1 MAQSRRHRCREVGGG
16 VRYED
21 WGLPL
26 GGYWGYCKAA
36 AARIRAI
43 AYAAAVRPDQA
54 MVTEHDTELEDWPPA
69 AVDPVRQSIGN
80 LLVAIIE
87 STAEGSPERARAMN
101 EALHAH
107 ERIKD
112 AMRDRPTIN

>member
-1 MAQSRRHRCREVGGG
+1 LASSWE
-16 VRYED
+16 ET
-21 WGLPL
+21 
-26 GGYWGYCKAA
+26 
-36 AARIRAI
+36 
-43 AYAAAVRPDQA
+43 A
-54 MVTEHDTELEDWPPA
+54 MTERDEGFEAWPA
-69 AVDPVRQSIGN
+69 KVDPIRNAIGQ
-80 LLVAIIE
+80 LLVTIIE